1 MLRPCRITGAAHG
14 NEDEFKGEIFLEI
27 SKTMGR
33 YLDSS
38 CKHCRR
44 ESVKLMLKGLRCGTA
59 KCPVE
64 KKQRN
69 LAPGM
74 HGWRRGRVSE
84 YGVRLREKQKVKRY
98 YGLFDKQFMRY
109 FHRAERTRG
118 NTGEILLQ
126 LLERR
131 LDNVVYKLNFAA
143 SRKAAR
149 QLIAHGHI
157 HINGRKVDISGY
169 TTRIGDKITLKNS
182 EKSSKIVKQQLE
194 TNPSFTTQSW
204 LQLDRDNAKATIV
217 ALPARDDVQIPVEEQ
232 LVVEFCSR

>member
-1 MLRPCRITGAAHG
+1 
-14 NEDEFKGEIFLEI
+14 
-27 SKTMGR
+27 MGR
-33 YLDSS
+33 YLGSS

-44 ESVKLMLKGLRCGTA
+44 EGMKLMLKGIRCETA

-74 HGWRRGRVSE
+74 HGWRRGRASE
-84 YGVRLREKQKVKRY
+84 YAVRLREKQKVKRY
-98 YGLFDKQFMRY
+98 YGLLDRQFMRY
-109 FHRAERTRG
+109 FHKAERMKG
-118 NTGEILLQ
+118 NTGETLLQ

-131 LDNVVYKLNFAA
+131 LDNVVYKLNFVP

-157 HINGRKVDISGY
+157 CLNGRKVNISDY
-169 TTRIGDKITLKNS
+169 TTKIGDKVTIKGS
-182 EKSSKIVKQQLE
+182 EKSVKKVKQHLE
-194 TNPSFTTQSW
+194 SNPSFATQSW
-204 LQLDRDNAKATIV
+204 LQLDREKPEATIV
-217 ALPARDDVQIPVEEQ
+217 AFPSRDDVQIPVEEQ

>member
-1 MLRPCRITGAAHG
+1 
-14 NEDEFKGEIFLEI
+14 
-27 SKTMGR
+27 MGR

-38 CKHCRR
+38 CKLCRR
-44 ESVKLMLKGLRCGTA
+44 EGVKLMLKGMRCETA

-74 HGWRRGRVSE
+74 HGWRRGRPSE

-98 YGLFDKQFMRY
+98 YGVFERQFMRY
-109 FHRAERTRG
+109 FHEAERMKG
-118 NTGEILLQ
+118 NTGETLLQ

-131 LDNVVYKLNFAA
+131 LDNVVYKLNFAP

-157 HINGRKVDISGY
+157 YVNGRKVNIADV
-169 TTRIGDKITLKNS
+169 TTKIGDKITVKGSDRSLKTIR
-182 EKSSKIVKQQLE
+182 EQLDA
-194 TNPSFTTQSW
+194 NPNFTAQSW
-204 LQLDRDNAKATIV
+204 LQLTREKPEATVV
-217 ALPARDDVQIPVEEQ
+217 ALPTRIDVQIPVEEQ